1 MSNSEGAVLA
11 VRGNT
16 GVDVDS
22 TTLEDDLRPEEITSI
37 IPIDWDSTDTPSW
50 DAPRPRTPQRPLPAD
65 VTQDILI
72 AEVEFEATADA
83 HRFTLDETGYRAPEA
98 RPTPQARPARSGGR
112 HRLAAP
118 PSALKGRAALLAVA
132 AGAAVVAA
140 TGHIDTAQPTDTDT
154 ADAPN
159 AGVNPAAA
167 VAPVDPTLQGDSGVT
182 PGTAPSDMKNFT
194 DQLAQGDKYAKD
206 AAAADAAARRPL
218 FASPVAF
225 GAYQF
230 TSGFAYRWGA
240 FHGGVD
246 FAAPLGTPIH
256 AATDGIVRE
265 AGPAEGFGNWI
276 QIEAPD
282 GTITMYGHMYDSG
295 VGVRKGQHV
304 EAGDIIGAVGSNGFS
319 TGPHCHF
326 EVWQHGMKIDP
337 TPWLA
342 AHGIRQPAYTG

>member
-1 MSNSEGAVLA
+1 LA

-16 GVDVDS
+16 GVDADS
-22 TTLEDDLRPEEITSI
+22 TTLADDVRPEEITSI
-37 IPIDWDSTDTPSW
+37 IPIDWDAVDAPDW

-72 AEVEFEATADA
+72 AECEFEATADA
-83 HRFTLDETGYRAPEA
+83 HHFTLDDTGYHAPA
-98 RPTPQARPARSGGR
+98 PRLQPQARPVRSGGR
-112 HRLAAP
+112 HRLSAP
-118 PSALKGRAALLAVA
+118 PSALKGRAALFAVA

-140 TGHIDTAQPTDTDT
+140 TGHIDGAQSTDTDT
-154 ADAPN
+154 PEAPST
-159 AGVNPAAA
+159 GVTPAAA
-167 VAPVDPTLQGDSGVT
+167 VAPVDPTLEGDAVVT

-194 DQLAQGDKYAKD
+194 DQLKEGDKYAKD
-206 AAAADAAARRPL
+206 AAAADAASRRPL
-218 FASPVAF
+218 FASPVAL
-225 GAYQF
+225 GSYQF

-295 VGVRKGQHV
+295 VAVRKGQHV
-304 EAGDIIGAVGSNGFS
+304 MAGDVIGAVGSNGFS

>member
-1 MSNSEGAVLA
+1 MA

-16 GVDVDS
+16 GVDRS
-22 TTLEDDLRPEEITSI
+22 SATLTDDVRPEEITSI
-37 IPIDWDSTDTPSW
+37 IPIDWDSADAPAW
-50 DAPRPRTPQRPLPAD
+50 DSPRPRTPHRPLPAD

-72 AEVEFEATADA
+72 AECEFEDTADA
-83 HRFTLDETGYRAPEA
+83 HPFALDETGYRAPVR
-98 RPTPQARPARSGGR
+98 RPAPQARPTRSGGR

-118 PSALKGRAALLAVA
+118 PSALKGRAALIAVA

-140 TGHIDTAQPTDTDT
+140 TGHFDGATQTDTEN
-154 ADAPN
+154 ADASN
-159 AGVNPAAA
+159 AAVNPAAA
-167 VAPVDPTLQGDSGVT
+167 VAPVDPTVDGDSGVT
-182 PGTAPSDMKNFT
+182 PGTAPADMKNFT
-194 DQLAQGDKYAKD
+194 DQLTEGDKFAKD
-206 AAAADAAARRPL
+206 AAAADAASRRPL

-295 VGVRKGQHV
+295 VKVRKGEHV
-304 EAGDIIGAVGSNGFS
+304 MAGDIIGAVGSNGFS

-342 AHGIRQPAYTG
+342 EHGIRQPAYTG